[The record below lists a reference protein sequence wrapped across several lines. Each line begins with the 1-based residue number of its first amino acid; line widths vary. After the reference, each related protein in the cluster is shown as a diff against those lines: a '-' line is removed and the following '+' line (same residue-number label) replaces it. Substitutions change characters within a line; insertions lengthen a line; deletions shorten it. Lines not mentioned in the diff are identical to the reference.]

1 MKRRIADL
9 VKMGVLVPVLIV
21 SMAACGAAG
30 AQDKGDEAAG
40 AAQTAVEETK
50 EEKTEEEKTEGEKT
64 EETATQPAEAKV
76 YENKGYK
83 ITVPA
88 ELADKI
94 TVETPEVSEDG
105 VIFDC
110 YETKSVEA
118 AKGTA
123 NENMSAG
130 WLFAITERDVD
141 STRKMLASD
150 YPGEDPIA
158 KAEDG
163 TYLIYHHPTD
173 VRYERATPEEMQKD
187 QAEWEAACA
196 WANDVR
202 ENFAADNGLTKV
214 YYNGT
219 SVEAALGKAAFDENA
234 KYTISTTEFGPMEPK
249 DVDPIAFYEKMTN
262 GATYESVNLAENEVP
277 DGEYV
282 VLNFPEDNVRY
293 DFFLAEGSENIIRQV
308 IGAEGSELQEYFY
321 KVTFEDGTSKASA
334 IMNEWYH
341 ALAGK

>member
-21 SMAACGAAG
+21 SMAACGVAG
-30 AQDKGDEAAG
+30 AQNKGDEAAC
-40 AAQTAVEETK
+40 AAQPTQPAQGEAVEEK
-50 EEKTEEEKTEGEKT
+50 KD
-64 EETATQPAEAKV
+64 ETATQPAETQAAEAKV

-105 VIFDC
+105 VLFDC

-130 WLFAITERDVD
+130 WLFAITERDVE
-141 STRKMLASD
+141 STQKMLAND

-158 KAEDG
+158 KAADG
-163 TYLIYHHPTD
+163 TYLIYNHPTD

-202 ENFAADNGLTKV
+202 ESFAADNGLTKV

-219 SVEAALGKAAFDENA
+219 SVEAALGKAAFDETA

-262 GATYESVNLAENEVP
+262 GATYESINLAENEVP

-308 IGAEGSELQEYFY
+308 IGAEGSEQQEYFY

>member
-64 EETATQPAEAKV
+64 EETATQPAAKV

-308 IGAEGSELQEYFY
+308 IGAEGSEQQEYFY